1 MKCLFLNIFDRD
13 PGSPALGGVQRKAA
27 GVGKAVQHSVTGSN
41 AGHSPAVGGHRV
53 DQGRHHAEHH
63 GAQHAA
69 DGTLHRFVGTDD
81 GGQLVLAAQHSGKE
95 REGVA
100 AKGDGQGQKH
110 LQHPD
115 GGHHPKP
122 QQTGEHQ
129 GERQPGEDSAGDSGK
144 GDALL
149 LVIPVD
155 SQGKDRKD
163 EHRAQQGGEGQQ
175 QSYRFGN

>member
-1 MKCLFLNIFDRD
+1 M
-13 PGSPALGGVQRKAA
+13 
-27 GVGKAVQHSVTGSN
+27 
-41 AGHSPAVGGHRV
+41 
-53 DQGRHHAEHH
+53 
-63 GAQHAA
+63 
-69 DGTLHRFVGTDD
+69 
-81 GGQLVLAAQHSGKE
+81 LAAQHSGKE

-163 EHRAQQGGEGQQ
+163 EHRAQQGSEG
-175 QSYRFGN
+175 